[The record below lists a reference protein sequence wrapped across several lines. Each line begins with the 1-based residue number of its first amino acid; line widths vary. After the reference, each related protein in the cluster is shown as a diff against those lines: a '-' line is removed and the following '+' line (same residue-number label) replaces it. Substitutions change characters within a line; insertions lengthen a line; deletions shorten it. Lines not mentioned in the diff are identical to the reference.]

1 MQTGSVSW
9 TWDVTSG
16 CLGALTAGNEA
27 MVRDT
32 ATGARLGPGEVGEIT
47 YRSPLVMLGYVN
59 RPEENRQFFG
69 DDGFCHSGDLG
80 HYDEKGMLYF
90 DGRLKAP
97 WLEIL
102 EY

>member
-32 ATGARLGPGEVGEIT
+32 VTGARLGPGEVGEICVKGAT
-47 YRSPLVMLGYVN
+47 LSGALVY
-59 RPEENRQFFG
+59 
-69 DDGFCHSGDLG
+69 HSI
-80 HYDEKGMLYF
+80 
-90 DGRLKAP
+90 
-97 WLEIL
+97 WIS
-102 EY
+102 

>member
-32 ATGARLGPGEVGEIT
+32 VTGARLGPGEVGEICVKGGNT
-47 YRSPLVMLGYVN
+47 QRCARLSFNLDFLDLKYVN
-59 RPEENRQFFG
+59 YHETSTKPLLWPQ
-69 DDGFCHSGDLG
+69 C
-80 HYDEKGMLYF
+80 Y
-90 DGRLKAP
+90 
-97 WLEIL
+97 
-102 EY
+102 

>member
-32 ATGARLGPGEVGEIT
+32 ATGARLGPGGGGGICVKGGNT
-47 YRSPLVMLGYVN
+47 QRCARLSFNLDFLDLKYVN
-59 RPEENRQFFG
+59 YHETSTKPL
-69 DDGFCHSGDLG
+69 S
-80 HYDEKGMLYF
+80 
-90 DGRLKAP
+90 
-97 WLEIL
+97 
-102 EY
+102 